1 MQFNHY
7 KLKAARCLKGYSVEE
22 IARRTGI
29 DVYAYWRIE
38 SGKTQ
43 LKVQHF
49 LKIARALDEPITYF
63 VEENELI
70 TDVMDRIIDLHVL
83 LDRLDD
89 DGKDDY
95 STLIQ
100 ALEAVSAKKLQ
111 KV

>member
-22 IARRTGI
+22 MAKRTGI
-29 DVYAYWRIE
+29 DVHAYWRIE

-49 LKIARALDEPITYF
+49 LKIAMILEQSLTYF
-63 VEENELI
+63 VEENEMSK
-70 TDVMDRIIDLHVL
+70 DVVDRVAELHVL

-89 DGKDDY
+89 EGKKQY
-95 STLIQ
+95 SALIQ
-100 ALEAVSAKKLQ
+100 TLEAVCITK
-111 KV
+111 

>member
-7 KLKAARCLKGYSVEE
+7 KLKAARYLKGYSVEE
-22 IARRTGI
+22 MARRVGI

-49 LKIARALDEPITYF
+49 LKIAMVLEQPLTYF
-63 VEENELI
+63 VEENELA
-70 TDVMDRIIDLHVL
+70 TDVAVRITELHVL

-89 DGKDDY
+89 EAKVQY
-95 STLIQ
+95 SALIQ
-100 ALEAVSAKKLQ
+100 SLESVC
-111 KV
+111 V